1 MHLDHVDNPELGEAV
16 EGEGEELF
24 GVAGAIL
31 ELSDEEE
38 GAGEVRGEGEI

>member
-1 MHLDHVDNPELGEAV
+1 MHLDHVGHLELGEAV